1 MVYMATHQNQHV
13 LVLVLALRSWAF
25 VFALVFG
32 FASMKEK
39 RNGHLICTIHFP
51 IAGDGL
57 DQHVVAHE
65 SEDGNDGLVDQR
77 KVGQLW
83 KVAFHDK
90 LVTFLKRQC

>member
-1 MVYMATHQNQHV
+1 MYMGSYQKQHV
-13 LVLVLALRSWAF
+13 LVLVLILGLSLSLRLWLGLWF
-25 VFALVFG
+25 CQH
-32 FASMKEK
+32 E
-39 RNGHLICTIHFP
+39 RNGHLIRTLHLP

-77 KVGQLW
+77 EVGQLW

-90 LVTFLKRQC
+90 LVAFEDKC